1 MLARMQ
7 RHRNAGHRAN
17 LARPHAAGIDDV
29 IGLDRALVSHYASD
43 AAIGLVDVGDLD
55 ALDDFRAVI
64 ARALG
69 KRLGDVDRIRL
80 SVLRQP
86 DAADRVIDRQ
96 AGVTGLDVRRADLV
110 DLDTKGTRHGG
121 GAAKLFHPLVGQGN
135 GDRPVALETGGHTGL
150 FLEPEIQLLRVFR
163 QPRHVLRRA
172 KLRDQPGGVPGGAA
186 GQLLALEKNNVGPAE
201 LA

>member
-1 MLARMQ
+1 MVEILGQGVKLEILGDAVHAPWLGVRLEGTKQDLSGIFLVIGAFVRHPQHRQVRGQPVDPLGHDIEMLARMK
-7 RHRNAGHRAN
+7 RHRNTGHCTDF
-17 LARPHAAGIDDV
+17 ARPHAARIDHV
-29 IGLDRALVSHYASD
+29 IGLDRALVGHYASD

-96 AGVTGLDVRRADLV
+96 AGVT
-110 DLDTKGTRHGG
+110 
-121 GAAKLFHPLVGQGN
+121 
-135 GDRPVALETGGHTGL
+135 
-150 FLEPEIQLLRVFR
+150 
-163 QPRHVLRRA
+163 
-172 KLRDQPGGVPGGAA
+172 
-186 GQLLALEKNNVGPAE
+186 
-201 LA
+201 